1 MNIIQTSAPI
11 NIEDLKK
18 YFLDKS
24 ILFIID
30 YTTSNIKE
38 SKLLTYISNLDIP
51 CDIKFNNDDEINE
64 LLPAYL
70 DSSFIVNLP
79 ILENKIISLLLQNK
93 GLIEVTDPDLLITL
107 KPSLDDWTEKLDSLP
122 LFNLY
127 SVQSDELK
135 QWVVGNHLEDDTT
148 DSKGI
153 NFVSLLKHEEF
164 YFFYQQM
171 TDAPK
176 YYSKLFN
183 DYMFKGKN
191 LYSFWA
197 NENNPM
203 HLLTQAIAED
213 SDEVREYVT
222 SVKNT
227 DKEII

>member
-24 ILFIID
+24 IVFNID
-30 YTTSNIKE
+30 YTTSSIKG

-51 CDIKFNNDDEINE
+51 CDIKFNDDTEINE
-64 LLPAYL
+64 LLSSYL
-70 DSSFIVNLP
+70 DSSFIVSLP
-79 ILENKIISLLLQNK
+79 ILEKKIISLLFQNK
-93 GLIEVTDPDLLITL
+93 GLIEVTDLDLLTTL
-107 KPSLDDWTEKLDSLP
+107 KPSLDNWTEKLDSLP

-127 SVQSDELK
+127 SIQSDELK
-135 QWVVGNHLEDDTT
+135 QWVVNNHIEDDTT
-148 DSKGI
+148 DLQGI

-164 YFFYQQM
+164 YFFYQTM
-171 TDAPK
+171 TDNPK
-176 YYSKLFN
+176 YYSKLFSE
-183 DYMFKGKN
+183 YMFKGKN

-197 NENNPM
+197 TENNPM

-213 SDEVREYVT
+213 TDEVRKYT
-222 SVKNT
+222 ASVKNA